1 MPSAVGV
8 TLYPGNWIFKMT
20 REHSPSQ
27 PASFRILHL
36 TSAAHCS
43 RWKQGN
49 SLARFKYVY
58 TLYKCHLFNK
68 TITICSQSLSLALC
82 HLPICSLTYFE
93 QFINFQLVHKK
104 RAQNDTPAF
113 EREQL
118 KMHSSRQHETSSP
131 HSISAA
137 WLRVE
142 AGPGRC
148 WRPQLF

>member
-36 TSAAHCS
+36 TSAAQCYG
-43 RWKQGN
+43 GN
-49 SLARFKYVY
+49 KEIVWPDLNMY

-68 TITICSQSLSLALC
+68 TITICRQSLSLALC